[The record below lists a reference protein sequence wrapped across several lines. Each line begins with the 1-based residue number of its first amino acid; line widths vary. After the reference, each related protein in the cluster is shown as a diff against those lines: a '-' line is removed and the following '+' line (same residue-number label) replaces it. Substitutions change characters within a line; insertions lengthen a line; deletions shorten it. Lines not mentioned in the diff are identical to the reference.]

1 MRFGRVSPLHTG
13 EDAMFGVDW
22 RSPKVIAA
30 ACTTLVALLV
40 IGVIGVRL
48 SAPGPAHPEAGASS
62 SPLGPATPKPKPK
75 PSGNKTNRAEVPP
88 GRSTPQALAPNALI
102 TDGAQLAAAAPLD
115 GIHQDQGSSIT
126 LPGGRSLW
134 IFADTFQLYREPKFF
149 ITSSAAVS
157 NPGSTR
163 LTYAVT
169 GQGKPTEFL
178 PRTAAERADQK
189 DGDHYQAVWPTGSTL
204 LPDGRIIIAYAKY
217 RVLVKQQDFE
227 FLGSGLFEYRYRDL
241 GALLDGGTATRL
253 APDLWG
259 VDDGLIRSPIYA
271 DGYVYFTQ
279 CLEVR
284 CYPVRSTPGKLTDRT
299 SYRWWTGYDWS
310 KDSSQAQQVSPLGV
324 QPGANASVVR
334 LRSGGYAMADTEIG
348 AVSATGQLWVAP
360 SPVGP
365 WSASASFT
373 FPRCPP
379 PGCYGLNIHPDQ
391 SSKYRVRV
399 SYATNGVGPFVR
411 LYDVP
416 VLISADLSTILTNEN
431 PAGGTPTSA
440 ALAR

>member
-1 MRFGRVSPLHTG
+1 
-13 EDAMFGVDW
+13 
-22 RSPKVIAA
+22 VIA
-30 ACTTLVALLV
+30 
-40 IGVIGVRL
+40 VIGVRL
-48 SAPGPAHPEAGASS
+48 SASGSARPDAGASS
-62 SPLGPATPKPKPK
+62 SPIDPATTKPGTKPR
-75 PSGNKTNRAEVPP
+75 PSNSKTNRAEVPP
-88 GRSTPQALAPNALI
+88 GRSTPQAQPAIAPI

-115 GIHQDQGSSIT
+115 GIHQDQGSSIS

-157 NPGSTR
+157 NPGSTQ

-169 GQGKPTEFL
+169 GQGKPAEFL

-217 RVLVKQQDFE
+217 RVLVKQQNFV

-241 GALLDGGTATRL
+241 GTLLDGGTATRI
-253 APDLWG
+253 ADDLWG
-259 VDDGLIRSPIYA
+259 VPDGLIRSPIYA

-284 CYPVRSTPGKLTDRT
+284 CYPVRTTPQKLTDRD

-310 KDSSQAQQVSPLGV
+310 KNVYRAQQVSPLGV

-348 AVSATGQLWVAP
+348 AVSTTGQLWVAP

-373 FPRCPP
+373 FPRCPA

-391 SSKYRVRV
+391 SSQYRLRI

-416 VLISADLSTILTNEN
+416 VVINADRSAILTQANGAQAGAT
-431 PAGGTPTSA
+431 PAN
-440 ALAR
+440 

>member
-1 MRFGRVSPLHTG
+1 
-13 EDAMFGVDW
+13 MFGVDW
-22 RSPKVIAA
+22 RSPKVIAST
-30 ACTTLVALLV
+30 CTVLVALLV
-40 IGVIGVRL
+40 IAVIGVRL
-48 SAPGPAHPEAGASS
+48 GSSDSARPEAGSS
-62 SPLGPATPKPKPK
+62 TSPIDPATPTPKPPPK
-75 PSGNKTNRAEVPP
+75 SNSKTNQAEVPP
-88 GRSTPQALAPNALI
+88 GRSTPQPSTAPAPI
-102 TDGAQLAAAAPLD
+102 ADGAQLAAAAPLD

-157 NPGSTR
+157 NPGSTK
-163 LTYAVT
+163 LTYTVSS
-169 GQGKPTEFL
+169 QGKPTEFL

-217 RVLVKQQDFE
+217 RVLVKQQDFV

-241 GALLDGGTATRL
+241 GTLLDGGTATRI
-253 APDLWG
+253 ADDVWG
-259 VDDGLIRSPIYA
+259 VPDGLIRSPIYA

-284 CYPVRSTPGKLTDRT
+284 CYPVRTTPQKLTDRD

-310 KDSSQAQQVSPLGV
+310 KNVYQAQQVSPLGV

-348 AVSATGQLWVAP
+348 AVSTTGQLWVAP

-379 PGCYGLNIHPDQ
+379 PGCYGLNLHPDQ
-391 SSKYRVRV
+391 SSEYRLRV

-416 VLISADLSTILTNEN
+416 VVINADRSAILTNGIRATGT
-431 PAGGTPTSA
+431 AGN
-440 ALAR
+440 